1 MPLDKKTIFTTNALG
16 GIILIIGMQLL
27 NLIIILTGAVLFKNI
42 VIYPQI
48 LIDIFIQMTI
58 SYIFVYTISNIA
70 MSISGNIITQ
80 IIVTALITFMVPFL
94 IHASNTFFIEK
105 DAKIVNNYEVLEG
118 SINYNTEFTLPYGII
133 RNIMNNDV
141 TTLIN
146 YKIVIRTLI
155 LSIIYFFIGRILF
168 EKRKMEN
175 TEESFQNEHTHLI
188 IKLLTLVPIAYLYEF
203 TRDYSIAINIIIITL
218 TIIYWFI
225 YDLITRKKIK
235 FKYSMLYLIVGTV
248 LLQTV
253 IHFTYKTVS
262 EKRNKVEIIN
272 GNEISEI
279 SIDGNY
285 YFKDE
290 VQLDKIFK
298 SNNLETI
305 KTTRRVYIKL
315 KNGRRFKYN
324 MIYNQFEE
332 LEDILIKEK
341 LKQEIDSCDKIQIGE
356 KLVTGKKRDE
366 IIEELRK
373 YEDISEIKDNKKTND
388 EYFYLIGYKNDQIYK
403 ESISINLNN
412 EIFKKITKIANED
425 AKEKLNR
432 NKNDVEYMIYE
443 YSTTNQEYQIKTI
456 EMKEAVQYIN
466 NHYQE
471 ECTMEKPYYILK
483 SENIRFYTNNIE
495 DIKNLS

>member
-1 MPLDKKTIFTTNALG
+1 
-16 GIILIIGMQLL
+16 
-27 NLIIILTGAVLFKNI
+27 
-42 VIYPQI
+42 
-48 LIDIFIQMTI
+48 
-58 SYIFVYTISNIA
+58 
-70 MSISGNIITQ
+70 
-80 IIVTALITFMVPFL
+80 
-94 IHASNTFFIEK
+94 
-105 DAKIVNNYEVLEG
+105 
-118 SINYNTEFTLPYGII
+118 
-133 RNIMNNDV
+133 MNNDV